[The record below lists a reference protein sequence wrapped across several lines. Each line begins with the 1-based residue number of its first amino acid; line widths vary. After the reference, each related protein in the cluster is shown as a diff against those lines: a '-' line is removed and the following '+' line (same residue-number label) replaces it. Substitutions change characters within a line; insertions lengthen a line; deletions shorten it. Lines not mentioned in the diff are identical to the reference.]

1 MLLRVQGDSFKPYP
15 PSDMLSDVDH
25 WNAQAWKLWRGKQQR
40 TKKLI
45 NPKPTE
51 GSREKVESARSELP
65 AAGQLQ
71 ESRTTER
78 NSRIKER
85 RAHIYKY
92 INVYIYICRGQEQ
105 TRQKEKQEATVCCCF
120 FTHPCHPGSSCLC
133 CRPTVMRN
141 MQCTPDE
148 QAYSIINQGVLLAS
162 EQDQPSRQRKN
173 VDEGCQSDL
182 ALHQRQ

>member
-85 RAHIYKY
+85 RAHIYIY
-92 INVYIYICRGQEQ
+92 ICVYIYVYVYIYAEGRNKLV
-105 TRQKEKQEATVCCCF
+105 RKRNKKQQSVAAFLHTLVTLEAVVYVVG
-120 FTHPCHPGSSCLC
+120 P
-133 CRPTVMRN
+133 
-141 MQCTPDE
+141 Q
-148 QAYSIINQGVLLAS
+148 
-162 EQDQPSRQRKN
+162 
-173 VDEGCQSDL
+173 
-182 ALHQRQ
+182 